1 MRELSKEELKNLYQ
15 EIIKE
20 EQGITVVNEGTLYQ
34 GWIGKFANVEM
45 KKVKELIRIYLK
57 ENNIK
62 ATVSQPFYQ
71 EILIKVKSD
80 IENNEVKELIKF
92 TRLFNRDCTNTM
104 IDYFDRRFY
113 LEIEKTNGDV
123 IASD

>member
-1 MRELSKEELKNLYQ
+1 MKELNKEELKNLYQ

-62 ATVSQPFYQ
+62 ATVSQPFHQ

-92 TRLFNRDCTNTM
+92 TRLFNRDCTNAM